1 MQRFSLVVCLTVLAG
16 LTGVRAGLASP
27 ALDRPVVLTVRVSV
41 DAIGVGFPCQG
52 CNGTLDSGDA
62 NRPPLP
68 PMEIVVRDSATGGE
82 IAHQP
87 TRHLPGTGAS
97 YAWFLLQPQ
106 DGLTV
111 ELSGIPAEFQ
121 LCPNS
126 PQVRRL
132 EAADLSRGHA
142 FVSYALWRGCPL
154 MASPTPTPTSSL
166 TVTSTPT
173 ATLTPTP
180 SSTPS
185 STSTSTATPSATPTA
200 TATASPTATATA
212 TPTPSPTFTPCPASI
227 AGLVWE
233 DGNENGVRDVGEP
246 ALAHAIVT
254 LWEVD
259 VALQSLATGAD
270 GRYNFPGLV
279 PGRYRVVETDPP
291 GYRSTT
297 AALVTID
304 AGCGL
309 TTQDFGDH
317 LPANVCPRGVNGVV
331 WHDVDGDGVLGLGE
345 RPLSGATL
353 TLRDSAGAVVGAPQ
367 VTGVDGIYVFGVLA
381 EDVYTLF
388 EDNPPGFPIST
399 TLDNWAIDLIGC
411 RNVPV
416 TINFGDRAAPAR

>member
-1 MQRFSLVVCLTVLAG
+1 MRRLVHLLSLSVILG
-16 LTGVRAGLASP
+16 LPSLRSIPASP
-27 ALDRPVVLTVRVSV
+27 LPDDTFSLTVRVFR
-41 DAIGVGFPCQG
+41 DTIGVGFPCPG
-52 CNGTLDSGDA
+52 CNGILDSGDA

-68 PMEIVVRDSATGGE
+68 PMEVIVRDGETGEE
-82 IAHQP
+82 IAHRP

-97 YAWFLLQPQ
+97 YAWFLLRPQ

-111 ELSGIPAEFQ
+111 QLSGIPAEFQ

-132 EAADLSRGHA
+132 EAADLIRGHA
-142 FVSYALWRGCPL
+142 FVSYSLWRGCPL
-154 MASPTPTPTSSL
+154 VASPTPTPTSSP
-166 TVTSTPT
+166 TVTSTLT
-173 ATLTPTP
+173 ATLTLTP

-185 STSTSTATPSATPTA
+185 STSTSTATPSAT
-200 TATASPTATATA
+200 PTATATA

-367 VTGVDGIYVFGVLA
+367 VTGVDGIYLFDGLA
-381 EDVYTLF
+381 EDVYTLI

-399 TLDNWAIDLIGC
+399 TLDDWAIDLTAC
-411 RNVPV
+411 LDEPL
-416 TINFGDRAAPAR
+416 TISFGDLAAPSR